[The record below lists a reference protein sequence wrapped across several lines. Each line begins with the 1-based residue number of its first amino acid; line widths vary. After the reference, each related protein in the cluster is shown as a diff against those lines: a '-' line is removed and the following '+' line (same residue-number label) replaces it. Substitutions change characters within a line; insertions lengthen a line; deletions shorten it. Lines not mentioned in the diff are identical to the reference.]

1 MWKLKYLC
9 STTAI
14 VDGLLNWQGYWQGVL
29 SREEEI
35 HVSILADEVPAVQ
48 LREDMKDTYKC
59 LLDEDRGF
67 LMKGNA
73 AMSCCLD
80 KVFLQ
85 TTMQIFCLLNTFQF
99 TIHILSYGIRQCHR
113 KSVCLAGNCCRDRL
127 PTRVELWRR
136 GFIWDVDQQCSVICF
151 DNIESASHLFVNCI
165 KIRKLWDLIFEWLD
179 WKEDGWSTEI
189 VNKFL
194 LFNFMCKGKKGK
206 KVSLSHMIWLATVY
220 KLVTM
225 WYYGIFRAYIVVVL
239 HILC

>member
-85 TTMQIFCLLNTFQF
+85 TTMHIFCLLNTFQY

-113 KSVCLAGNCCRDRL
+113 KSDCSDGNCCR
-127 PTRVELWRR
+127 T
-136 GFIWDVDQQCSVICF
+136 GFQLGLNNGGEDLSGMCISSVP
-151 DNIESASHLFVNCI
+151 LFV
-165 KIRKLWDLIFEWLD
+165 LITLNQQA
-179 WKEDGWSTEI
+179 I
-189 VNKFL
+189 CL
-194 LFNFMCKGKKGK
+194 
-206 KVSLSHMIWLATVY
+206 
-220 KLVTM
+220 
-225 WYYGIFRAYIVVVL
+225 
-239 HILC
+239 